1 MSDEKLKPVAAT
13 DEEWRS
19 RLTPEQFQVLREAG
33 TERAFAGALVDT
45 EDDGMYR
52 CAACGQPLFDSSTKF
67 HSGSGW
73 PSFTSAIGDDSV
85 SVVRDVSHGMVRTEV
100 RCGRCDSHLGHV
112 FDDGPRAA
120 GGLRFCMN
128 SVALDLDAEAQ
139 PGD

>member
-73 PSFTSAIGDDSV
+73 PSFTSAIGDDRSAI
-85 SVVRDVSHGMVRTEV
+85 SPSPIPH
-100 RCGRCDSHLGHV
+100 
-112 FDDGPRAA
+112 AA
-120 GGLRFCMN
+120 SGC
-128 SVALDLDAEAQ
+128 SVAVAGSCCSARDICEAWLRYDAF
-139 PGD
+139 DMR